1 MLAILA
7 GFLALRTPDTD
18 RDEMIAR
25 YSGSAGAFVAGP
37 AGQRIHY
44 RDQGERGRRAIILLH
59 GSNSSL
65 QTWEPLVK
73 RLGGTWRI
81 VTLDLPGHG
90 LTGGT
95 PDKDYSAAGMIA
107 AVDVVAAKLGLDHFV
122 LGGNSMGGWVA
133 WRYALAEPERVDALL
148 LLDASGMPLRKGEK
162 APPSNIGFRVLEY
175 PFGRWLATQIT
186 PRSLVEESL
195 RGSVAKRAI
204 VDDAMIDRY
213 WELLRFPGNREAT
226 VLRARMDREPAM
238 AARVGEIEAPTLI
251 LFGDKDRLIN
261 PSAAKTFNER
271 IAGVGGRRCCPVS
284 VICRWKKRPTRPR
297 RRLPASLR
305 GGLRLLRRLV
315 QKRADPR
322 CDSGGVGEGEQMRP
336 RHRFEQR
343 AVDLVGQHLAIA
355 GGHHAI
361 LFARQH
367 QRREI
372 LQARQEADARPAR
385 HRRALVRDAERG
397 RGLDLEPAREHVVVE
412 QGRPADPRRAHDRRR
427 RHQNQAADAARKLD
441 RDLLRQRA
449 APAEAGDVDDC
460 VAEAV
465 GDFHHH
471 RRDRRRGRRE
481 AARRASRRPR
491 ACRAS
496 IPRAR
501 ATARAAAL
509 RRRYRRRCRSGTAGA
524 CRRRLR
530 ASAQRAATGHRHA
543 RCWWPGGR

>member
-1 MLAILA
+1 MMIADDDEFDPPPPPRRPLFRRKRVLIPLGLLLAILA
-7 GFLALRTPDTD
+7 AFLALRTPDTD
-18 RDEMIAR
+18 RDDMIAR
-25 YSGSAGAFVAGP
+25 YSGPAGAFVAGP

-44 RDQGERGRRAIILLH
+44 RDQGERGRPAIILLH

-186 PRSLVEESL
+186 PRSLVEESV
-195 RGSVAKRAI
+195 RGSVAKQAI

-251 LFGDKDRLIN
+251 LFGDRDRLIN

-271 IAGVGGRRCCPVS
+271 IAGSEVVM
-284 VICRWKKRPTRPR
+284 
-297 RRLPASLR
+297 LPGIGHLPMEEAPDATAAAIADFLK
-305 GGLRLLRRLV
+305 RRLV
-315 QKRADPR
+315 
-322 CDSGGVGEGEQMRP
+322 
-336 RHRFEQR
+336 
-343 AVDLVGQHLAIA
+343 
-355 GGHHAI
+355 
-361 LFARQH
+361 
-367 QRREI
+367 
-372 LQARQEADARPAR
+372 PAS
-385 HRRALVRDAERG
+385 
-397 RGLDLEPAREHVVVE
+397 
-412 QGRPADPRRAHDRRR
+412 PADPEIR
-427 RHQNQAADAARKLD
+427 
-441 RDLLRQRA
+441 
-449 APAEAGDVDDC
+449 
-460 VAEAV
+460 
-465 GDFHHH
+465 
-471 RRDRRRGRRE
+471 
-481 AARRASRRPR
+481 
-491 ACRAS
+491 
-496 IPRAR
+496 
-501 ATARAAAL
+501 
-509 RRRYRRRCRSGTAGA
+509 
-524 CRRRLR
+524 
-530 ASAQRAATGHRHA
+530 
-543 RCWWPGGR
+543 